1 MANFLNFKEL
11 RQRLSF
17 RKIFEH
23 YQVEVTEKTG
33 GQAMGFCPLP
43 KHPTSSEPRRS
54 PSFSANMER
63 GIWQCFSCGGSGN
76 LIEFSVLMDGL
87 DPKSGADFR
96 KTALK
101 LAARFNIKTS
111 KGQETDA
118 PTPPSSAAVSKPKAA
133 KPAPETTQQ
142 PTSETSDTAE
152 ALSPEPI
159 EASTLPVV
167 VNAPLDFELKDLDA
181 LHPYLLERGF
191 TQTTIEHFGLGVC
204 HRGLMKDRVAIPLHN
219 ATGQRLGY
227 AGRLIKDSAIDAQNP
242 RYKFPGARDVKGVRY
257 ELHKTEFLY
266 QGFQLTK
273 PVNDLIV
280 VEGFTALWWLW
291 QHGHHSA
298 VALMGSVCSA
308 AQAALILSHV
318 KPKGR
323 IWYFADGDA
332 AGVKCAK
339 DTFALLAPARSMRLI
354 LEDGKQPTDFT
365 EAELQKLLPS

>member
-17 RKIFEH
+17 REIFEH

-43 KHPTSSEPRRS
+43 KHPASNEPRRS

-87 DPKSGADFR
+87 DPTSGADFR

-111 KGQETDA
+111 KGQDSET
-118 PTPPSSAAVSKPKAA
+118 TPSPSIAISKPKAA
-133 KPAPETTQQ
+133 KPAPETVQQ
-142 PTSETSDTAE
+142 PTSETSDAAE
-152 ALSPEPI
+152 TPSPEPI
-159 EASTLPVV
+159 PASALPVV
-167 VNAPLDFELKDLDA
+167 VNAPLDFELKDLEA

-191 TQTTIEHFGLGVC
+191 TQATIEHFGLGVC

-227 AGRLIKDSAIDAQNP
+227 AGRLIKDTAIDAQNP

-291 QHGHHSA
+291 QHGYHNA
-298 VALMGSVCSA
+298 VALMGSVCSD
-308 AQAALILSHV
+308 AQAALITNHV

-323 IWYFADGDA
+323 IWYFGDGDA

-365 EAELQKLLPS
+365 ESELQKLLPS